1 MNKKFLI
8 SLVFILFVILIRPQV
23 GVIFLISIGLTEF
36 YFVKGVKKLLV
47 LITTLVVFYLD
58 LNSSLTG
65 GYLVSKNIFSDN
77 LIYQMLGKINELSI
91 KFNSLNSS
99 YEINNLYFNIFNYL
113 IFPID
118 FIFKENSLFINLAIF
133 LEILSLI
140 FVLNLLINHNN
151 HVIVDKK
158 LVYFLA
164 TLALIYLMILP
175 QALFNFGIN
184 IRQKWMIIPFLIYL
198 SFLLKNLLVKIN
210 KT

>member
-1 MNKKFLI
+1 M
-8 SLVFILFVILIRPQV
+8 
-23 GVIFLISIGLTEF
+23 
-36 YFVKGVKKLLV
+36 
-47 LITTLVVFYLD
+47 
-58 LNSSLTG
+58 
-65 GYLVSKNIFSDN
+65 VSKNIFSDN

-99 YEINNLYFNIFNYL
+99 YEINNLFFNIFNYL

-175 QALFNFGIN
+175 QALFNFE
-184 IRQKWMIIPFLIYL
+184 
-198 SFLLKNLLVKIN
+198 
-210 KT
+210 